1 MFINR
6 VPVYAQQHTL
16 PEQIDRWSVSQDGSI
31 FWKTDSR
38 LPHADHIEM
47 SGQKVSLWVQY
58 EVDSLRRLH
67 LKRTVVFPTF
77 RMKPNDTHASLMQ
90 VIGDNEL
97 PKIFIDGKPL
107 KDDLINGHQIA
118 GLSERVTGIRHHG
131 IMEIYSEI
139 GSKGT
144 ISLKR
149 SLFPSADKPMAIEK
163 LVFINKGN
171 RPALISMDGQ
181 SREVLIDTSR
191 SYKVPHKLVLKS
203 IGDGAHLVQP
213 GDSVLFSVSYQA
225 AADHQSILNAVVLK
239 EEEGRKERVRSI
251 LQQLQ
256 LVTPDIILNT
266 AFAFAKIRAAESIF
280 KTKGGLMHGPGG
292 LSYYAAIWANDE
304 AEYVNP
310 FFAFLGDDLASKSA
324 MNSYRMFSA
333 YMNPEYKPIP
343 SSIIAEGTSFWN
355 GAGDRGDQAMIA
367 YGASRYAL
375 ANGNIDS
382 ARVLWPLIEWCLEYS
397 RRKLNAEG
405 VVASQSDELEGRFPA
420 GKANLSTSSLYY
432 DALISASK
440 LSKLLGKSPELTKGY
455 LSQAKELRGA
465 IDKYFAGVIEGF
477 DTYRYYKENTVL
489 RSWICMYATYGTVG
503 IYEHKEGTIK
513 ALFSPGLFT
522 PDGLLTQA
530 GDKTFWDRSTLYALR
545 GILAAG
551 ETELAM
557 PYLQYYSRRRLLGE
571 HVPYPVEAYPEGGQ
585 RHLSA
590 ESGLYCRVFTE
601 GLFGMR
607 PVAFDSF
614 TCTPGMPKDWKEM
627 ALKNIHSFGNVFDLE
642 VSRLANKKL
651 LIRVKKQGKV
661 YEYRISKKGIRNWLN
676 LIIFYDSF
684 LLF

>member
-1 MFINR
+1 MKIFHKQIAILSVVLFFISNAL
-6 VPVYAQQHTL
+6 YAQQNVL
-16 PEQIDRWSVSQDGSI
+16 PQQIDRWAIQQDGSI
-31 FWKTDSR
+31 FWKIGDR

-47 SGQKVSLWVQY
+47 SGQKVSIWVQY

-90 VIGDNEL
+90 VISDDEL
-97 PKIFIDGKPL
+97 PKIFINGKPL
-107 KDDLINGHQIA
+107 KDDLINGHRIV
-118 GLSERVTGIRHHG
+118 GLQEQVTGIRQNG
-131 IMEIYSEI
+131 IMEIYSKI
-139 GSKGT
+139 GNHGT

-149 SLFPSADKPMAIEK
+149 SLFPSVDKAMAIEK
-163 LVFINKGN
+163 LVFVNTGAL
-171 RPALISMDGQ
+171 PALISMDGQ
-181 SREVLIDTSR
+181 DREIRIDTSR
-191 SYKVPHKLVLKS
+191 SYQVPHSLILKTT
-203 IGDGAHLVQP
+203 GDGSHLVQP
-213 GDSVLFSVSYQA
+213 GDSLLFAVSYQA
-225 AADHQSILNAVVLK
+225 VPDRQSVMNAAVLPEENA
-239 EEEGRKERVRSI
+239 RKERIRQIS
-251 LQQLQ
+251 QQLQ
-256 LVTPDIILNT
+256 LYTPDVTLNT

-310 FFAFLGDDLASKSA
+310 FFAFLGDDLANRSA
-324 MNSYRMFSA
+324 MNAYRMFAA

-343 SSIIAEGTSFWN
+343 SSIVAEGASFWN

-420 GKANLSTSSLYY
+420 GEANLSTSSLYY

-440 LSKLLGKSPELTKGY
+440 LGELLGKPSKLTEGY
-455 LSQAKELRGA
+455 FNQAKALRLS
-465 IDKYFAGVIEGF
+465 IDKYFAADVEGF
-477 DTYRYYKENTVL
+477 DTYRYYKGNTIL
-489 RSWICMYATYGTVG
+489 RSWICMPLTVG
-503 IYEHKEGTIK
+503 IDEHKEGTIK
-513 ALFSPGLFT
+513 ALFSPRLFT

-551 ETELAM
+551 ETDAAM
-557 PYLQYYSRRRLLGE
+557 SYLQYYSRRRLLGE

-607 PVAFDSF
+607 PIGFDSF
-614 TCTPGMPKDWKEM
+614 NCTPRMPKGWNEM
-627 ALKNIHSFGNVFDLE
+627 ALRNIHSFGNVFDLE
-642 VSRLANKKL
+642 ISRLTDKKL
-651 LIRVKKQGKV
+651 LISVRKKGKV
-661 YEYRISKKGIRNWLN
+661 YEYRINEGATQ
-676 LIIFYDSF
+676 LIK
-684 LLF
+684 L